1 MGQTEETAGAPPG
14 RGSADFMRS
23 SVQYLKGVGP
33 RRAAVLKRLDI
44 ETVADLIQ
52 YFPRD
57 WQDRRQPT
65 DISRPLESQHAAIR
79 GRVLSANILRAG
91 PRMTIYKA
99 VLDTGAAT
107 VDALWFKH
115 ASRRYDV
122 FAPLKRDAAPGNELW
137 VVGRCDPGLLGA
149 REVHV
154 EEHYPVADPR
164 SQLHIG
170 RIVPVYALTAG
181 LSQRFLRELIAAA
194 LSRAKAGLIE
204 DLPAPLLQR
213 RMLTTYAQALSGIH
227 FPASSEGLDASRK
240 RLAYEEFL
248 LLELAWV
255 LKRRQTKALLKDYG
269 YDIRRKLLTPFRD
282 RLGFEFTRA
291 QKRVI
296 NEIFDDM
303 RRPVPMTRLLQG
315 DVGSGKT
322 VVALSALLLAVENGY
337 QGAFMAPTE
346 ILADQHLA
354 TMRNFLRGL
363 PVRTAMLTSR
373 LNARQR
379 EAALSQIRR
388 GEVDIAV
395 GTHALLEN
403 DVQFPRLRL
412 AIIDE
417 QHRFGVR
424 QRATLRQKGAHLDL
438 LVMTATPIPRTLALA
453 LYGDLDLSTLD
464 ELPPGKTTP
473 RTLHSSES
481 EALDCLRAEAA
492 AGHQAFIVYPI
503 IEESSRL
510 DLQSAKKEY
519 ERLRAGPLR
528 DLKVALIHGALPGRQ
543 KARIMEEF
551 AAGLWQVLVATPVI
565 EVGIDVPNAT
575 VMVIQNADRFGMSS
589 LHQLRGRIGRGRL
602 ASTCFLVAQ
611 PRTAHARQRLETLT
625 RSNDGFRI
633 GEEDLKLRGP
643 GEFIGTAQHGEL
655 TLKVADIF
663 KDSALLAA
671 ARQDAE
677 QLLAADPRLTAPRNR
692 GLRDKLL
699 ALYQQRWD
707 CVDLA

>member
-1 MGQTEETAGAPPG
+1 
-14 RGSADFMRS
+14 
-23 SVQYLKGVGP
+23 
-33 RRAAVLKRLDI
+33 
-44 ETVADLIQ
+44 
-52 YFPRD
+52 
-57 WQDRRQPT
+57 
-65 DISRPLESQHAAIR
+65 
-79 GRVLSANILRAG
+79 
-91 PRMTIYKA
+91 
-99 VLDTGAAT
+99 
-107 VDALWFKH
+107 
-115 ASRRYDV
+115 
-122 FAPLKRDAAPGNELW
+122 
-137 VVGRCDPGLLGA
+137 
-149 REVHV
+149 
-154 EEHYPVADPR
+154 
-164 SQLHIG
+164 
-170 RIVPVYALTAG
+170 
-181 LSQRFLRELIAAA
+181 
-194 LSRAKAGLIE
+194 
-204 DLPAPLLQR
+204 
-213 RMLTTYAQALSGIH
+213 
-227 FPASSEGLDASRK
+227 
-240 RLAYEEFL
+240 
-248 LLELAWV
+248 
-255 LKRRQTKALLKDYG
+255 
-269 YDIRRKLLTPFRD
+269 
-282 RLGFEFTRA
+282 
-291 QKRVI
+291 
-296 NEIFDDM
+296 
-303 RRPVPMTRLLQG
+303 
-315 DVGSGKT
+315 
-322 VVALSALLLAVENGY
+322 
-337 QGAFMAPTE
+337 
-346 ILADQHLA
+346 
-354 TMRNFLRGL
+354 
-363 PVRTAMLTSR
+363 
-373 LNARQR
+373 
-379 EAALSQIRR
+379 
-388 GEVDIAV
+388 
-395 GTHALLEN
+395 
-403 DVQFPRLRL
+403 
-412 AIIDE
+412 DE